1 MSDDIYNIIQRLA
14 IIEGKSNLSPGQ
26 KSAGQLPALF
36 KPTSISPVLTS
47 KTDKKNP
54 LGGKLVGSLEETM
67 QSVEEDMLGKVKKSF
82 ADYLEKLE
90 KEDHLDPHLVR
101 KAKHDLEISDDEE
114 VDENAEELSIGD
126 PVVITGRGIEFEGKT
141 GDIDSFGDMKRFV
154 VVNLYNHGKH
164 SFHSSDV
171 SYNDYADQE
180 DVEEAEWDHDVQP
193 DTGPSDAA
201 DSEVAHGAEDQVATA
216 VSQPT
221 APLGES
227 PVKTYTMEDG
237 TCLECYGDETQ
248 GFELRNGERR
258 LPTRFPRMDHAD
270 MAVKL
275 FQRRKQ
281 AAQQQDQ
288 DYIEER

>member
-14 IIEGKSNLSPGQ
+14 LIEGRSNLTPGQ

-47 KTDKKNP
+47 KTDPKNP

-67 QSVEEDMLGKVKKSF
+67 QNVEEDMLSKVKKSF

-90 KEDHLDPHLVR
+90 KADHLDPHLVR
-101 KAKHDLEISDDEE
+101 KAKHDLDIGDDEE
-114 VDENAEELSIGD
+114 MDEGPDDAYDDREDRQDDRESYDDYDLDDDLPSDSASD
-126 PVVITGRGIEFEGKT
+126 PYDRPL
-141 GDIDSFGDMKRFV
+141 RPP
-154 VVNLYNHGKH
+154 
-164 SFHSSDV
+164 
-171 SYNDYADQE
+171 
-180 DVEEAEWDHDVQP
+180 VEEAEWDHDVQP
-193 DTGPSDAA
+193 ASGPSDAA
-201 DSEVAHGAEDQVATA
+201 DTEVAHGIEDQVATA

-221 APLGES
+221 APIGES